1 MAKANQLKIIKAVL
15 GTTGVSDTD
24 FLARLNTIHDKMSN
38 NPAYPTPPV
47 DMASFKAAIDGYE
60 KAISAA
66 LDGGKAAITSR
77 DKFRG
82 DVSIMFHLLGHYVEA
97 ACKSDMDTFVS
108 SGFVAAP
115 KRQAS
120 PPGPV
125 AVPAIGGI
133 DQGNTGELIV
143 TITPVSKARMYVL
156 RYAQAAAAGADTS
169 WITISVATA
178 KPPLSISGLT
188 PTTNYVFQVRAFGKL
203 GFSDW
208 STAVSR
214 ICI

>member
-15 GTTGVSDTD
+15 GTSGVSDTD
-24 FLARLNTIHDKMSN
+24 FLARLNTIHDKMSAN
-38 NPAYPTPPV
+38 QAYPSPPV

-97 ACKSDMDTFVS
+97 ACKNDMDTFVS

-115 KRQAS
+115 KRQTT

-125 AVPAIGGI
+125 A
-133 DQGNTGELIV
+133 
-143 TITPVSKARMYVL
+143 
-156 RYAQAAAAGADTS
+156 
-169 WITISVATA
+169 
-178 KPPLSISGLT
+178 
-188 PTTNYVFQVRAFGKL
+188 
-203 GFSDW
+203 
-208 STAVSR
+208 
-214 ICI
+214 